1 MIKLLVV
8 AVIVFGLL
16 LIAEYLWR
24 VKHYYSEITRK
35 FVHITVGTFAAFWPW
50 ILSRSQIEL
59 MALAFLAV
67 IILSR
72 LFTVFSS
79 IHIIGR
85 KTVGE
90 IFFALSIGGVALI
103 TPNRYIFMAAI
114 LQLSLAD
121 GLAAIIGTSFGRRFR
136 YSIFGLRKSL
146 VGSLTFLVCSLAILV
161 VYFSISHASGALP
174 TIIWLPL
181 VATVLENVGIH
192 GSDNVLVPITVAIV
206 LRLL

>member
-1 MIKLLVV
+1 MLKLLIV
-8 AVIVFGLL
+8 AGIVFGLL

-35 FVHITVGTFAAFWPW
+35 FVHITVGTFVAFWPW

-59 MALAFLAV
+59 MAVAFLVV

-79 IHIIGR
+79 IHLIGR

-103 TPNRYIFMAAI
+103 TSNRYIFMTAI
-114 LQLSLAD
+114 LQLSIAD

-136 YSIFGLRKSL
+136 YSIFGARKSL

-161 VYFSISHASGALP
+161 VYFSVSHASGALP
-174 TIIWLPL
+174 TLIWLPL

-192 GSDNVLVPITVAIV
+192 GSDNVLVPITVAVV